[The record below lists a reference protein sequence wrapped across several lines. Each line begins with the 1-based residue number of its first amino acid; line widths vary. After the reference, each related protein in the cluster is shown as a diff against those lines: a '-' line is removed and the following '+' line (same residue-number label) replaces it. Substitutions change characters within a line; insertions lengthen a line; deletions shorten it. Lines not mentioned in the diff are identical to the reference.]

1 MSNRDA
7 LRAWLIAF
15 VLCVIV
21 VIFSIAYV
29 DRPVADYVNAN
40 FLDSHFFAWFGKQ
53 LGRLAVF
60 VGLGFAFL
68 GASGLWV
75 LSGRR
80 LPSWTE
86 IPLLS
91 SWSLMWATGATVT
104 LKRAFGRSDV
114 QSWTGS
120 TPEEGHLGINKFH
133 FLHGGPPNI
142 DSFPSGTTTVAA
154 AIIAVIWI
162 LVPRLRILCVL
173 ALVGV
178 SIGLVI
184 TNSHFVADVIAGIF
198 VGWSVGWMTV
208 RLLRPIPSP
217 R

>member
-1 MSNRDA
+1 MTNQGA
-7 LRAWLIAF
+7 FRAWLIAF
-15 VLCVIV
+15 FLCAIV

-29 DRPVADYVNAN
+29 DRPVADYVSAN
-40 FLDSHFFAWFGKQ
+40 FLDSHFFALFGKQ

-68 GASGLWV
+68 GACGLWV
-75 LSGRR
+75 VSGRR

-86 IPLLS
+86 VPLRC

-114 QSWTGS
+114 QMWTGS
-120 TPEEGHLGINKFH
+120 TPDEGHVGIHGFH
-133 FLHGGPPNI
+133 FLRGTPPRF
-142 DSFPSGTTTVAA
+142 DDFPSGTTAIAA
-154 AIIAVIWI
+154 AIIAVVWI
-162 LVPRLRILCVL
+162 LAPRLRLLCVL
-173 ALVGV
+173 ALVFI

-208 RLLRPIPSP
+208 RLLRGAA
-217 R
+217 